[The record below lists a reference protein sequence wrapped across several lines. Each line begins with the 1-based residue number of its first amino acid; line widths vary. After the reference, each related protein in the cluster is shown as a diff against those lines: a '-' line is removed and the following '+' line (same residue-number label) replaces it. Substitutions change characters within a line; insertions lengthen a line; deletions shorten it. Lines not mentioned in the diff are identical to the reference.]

1 MTGWGEKEGEVQGY
15 PSAQGGGGEETV
27 EKTAGR
33 VENGIQD
40 EVGVDKR
47 EGCRDTLTVG
57 ACL

>member
-15 PSAQGGGGEETV
+15 HSAQGGGGEETV

-33 VENGIQD
+33 VKNEIQN

-47 EGCRDTLTVG
+47 EGCRDTL
-57 ACL
+57 L